1 MNVIELENVRKDYP
15 LGATTVHALRGVSL
29 AIKEGDF
36 ISIVGPSGSGKTTLL
51 NIVGCIDNATE
62 GSVKIHGK
70 EVTTHSDRRLT
81 DLRLHTIGFIF
92 QTFNLIPV
100 LSARENVEFPLLLM
114 KKENLSNKEI
124 RRRAEK
130 LLEEVGLKEQMNQKP
145 FELSGGQRQRV
156 AIARALV
163 TKPAIVLADEPTA
176 NLDSETGEMILKQM
190 KELNLLEKT
199 TFVFSTHDR
208 TFEIRQRRAQDQRRA
223 DGELGGSDAGLQDRL
238 EEHPPAQGQE
248 HHHRQHPVPGGADH
262 DPGQRHGHR
271 HAEGRGGE
279 HRPGLHGAHH
289 PGFRP
294 GDQGQ
299 RAVHSHGQAAEDPA
313 GLRQD

>member
-1 MNVIELENVRKDYP
+1 LNVIELENVRKDYP

-29 AIKEGDF
+29 AVKEGDF

-51 NIVGCIDNATE
+51 NIIGCIDEATE
-62 GSVKIHGK
+62 GSVKIHGN

-114 KKENLSNKEI
+114 KKENLTNKEI

-163 TKPAIVLADEPTA
+163 TRPAIVLADEPTA

-199 TFVFSTHDR
+199 TFVFSTHDPD
-208 TFEIRQRRAQDQRRA
+208 ILKYANGVLKIK
-223 DGELGGSDAGLQDRL
+223 DGLMAS
-238 EEHPPAQGQE
+238 
-248 HHHRQHPVPGGADH
+248 
-262 DPGQRHGHR
+262 
-271 HAEGRGGE
+271 
-279 HRPGLHGAHH
+279 
-289 PGFRP
+289 
-294 GDQGQ
+294 
-299 RAVHSHGQAAEDPA
+299 
-313 GLRQD
+313 